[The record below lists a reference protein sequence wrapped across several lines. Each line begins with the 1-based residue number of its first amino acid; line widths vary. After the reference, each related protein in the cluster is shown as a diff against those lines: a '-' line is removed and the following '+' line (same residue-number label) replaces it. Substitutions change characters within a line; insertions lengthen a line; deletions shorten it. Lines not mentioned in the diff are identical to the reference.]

1 MPRLSSIALKGVL
14 AALLVT
20 SAAPLSGCDRTQ
32 GEASSGAA
40 RALTDDQ
47 AKVLLAA
54 LAEAPSHGFRPG
66 AFGEQGLAARLKR
79 HDAAARVQLRQA
91 ALAYARALHGH
102 AIPARAFDA
111 SWDMRP
117 EPYDAE
123 AAFTAAAR
131 AGKLDDWAKSLA
143 PASVQYQSLRA
154 GYLAYEKIRAAG
166 GWTQLASTQGLKP
179 GATGPTV
186 AALRSRL
193 AVEDSAAADA
203 AAGDRFDP
211 ALLAAV
217 QRAQARYGQKPNG
230 VVDNDLIEQL
240 NVPVDSRLAQIAAN
254 LERLRWAPRGVD
266 PDRIE
271 VNTASGVVDVYQAG
285 RNTLHMLAAAGKPGD
300 ESPILV
306 SRVETVVLNPTWNVP
321 DNIAE
326 NELRPKGEA
335 YLQRLGFVETS
346 DEGGARLVQQPGP
359 ENALGQV
366 KFLFKNKYSVYLHD
380 TPSRAAFGREQRQV
394 SHGCV
399 RLARALDLAQ
409 LLLTTQAGWS
419 PDRLSEA
426 LASGETTEV
435 KLPHPIQVMLSY
447 MTAFA
452 QADGRIAFRPDVY
465 GWDNEVLR
473 QLDAGRPG
481 PA

>member
-1 MPRLSSIALKGVL
+1 
-14 AALLVT
+14 
-20 SAAPLSGCDRTQ
+20 
-32 GEASSGAA
+32 
-40 RALTDDQ
+40 
-47 AKVLLAA
+47 
-54 LAEAPSHGFRPG
+54 
-66 AFGEQGLAARLKR
+66 
-79 HDAAARVQLRQA
+79 
-91 ALAYARALHGH
+91 
-102 AIPARAFDA
+102 
-111 SWDMRP
+111 
-117 EPYDAE
+117 
-123 AAFTAAAR
+123 
-131 AGKLDDWAKSLA
+131 
-143 PASVQYQSLRA
+143 
-154 GYLAYEKIRAAG
+154 
-166 GWTQLASTQGLKP
+166 
-179 GATGPTV
+179 
-186 AALRSRL
+186 
-193 AVEDSAAADA
+193 
-203 AAGDRFDP
+203 
-211 ALLAAV
+211 V

-240 NVPVDSRLAQIAAN
+240 NVPVEGRLAQIAAN
-254 LERLRWAPRGVD
+254 LERLRWAPRRVD

-271 VNTASGVVDVYQAG
+271 VNTASGVVDVYQGG

-346 DEGGARLVQQPGP
+346 DEGGARLVQRPGP

-380 TPSRAAFGREQRQV
+380 TPARAAFGREQRQV

-409 LLLTTQAGWS
+409 LLLTAQAGWS
-419 PDRLSEA
+419 PDRLAET

-435 KLPHPIQVMLSY
+435 KLPRPVQVMLSY

-473 QLDAGRPG
+473 QLDAGRPRS
-481 PA
+481 A